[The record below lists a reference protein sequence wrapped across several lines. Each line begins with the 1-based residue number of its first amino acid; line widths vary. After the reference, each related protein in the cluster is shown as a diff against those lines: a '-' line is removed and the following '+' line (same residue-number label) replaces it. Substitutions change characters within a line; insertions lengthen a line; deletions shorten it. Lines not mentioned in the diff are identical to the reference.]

1 MTDTSAPLL
10 DFDTP
15 ERFLEG
21 LNAWVALESPTSND
35 AAVNRLMDRVQ
46 ADCEGIGATVERV
59 PGTLGRGDHLVVRA
73 PWNSLSNERGVT
85 LLGHLDTVHPIGS
98 LELNPIRTEDG
109 RAYGPGIN
117 DMKAGSH
124 ACFAALRRLLE
135 EGRTT
140 PLPLTIVYV
149 SDEEMGSQTSQALI
163 EAEAKRS
170 KYVLVLEAA
179 RGGGRV
185 VTSRKGLARF
195 DLAVRGVPAHSG
207 SAHKAGRSAVKE
219 LAHQIIALEGMTDYD
234 RGITVSVGMILG
246 GTAANVVPE
255 HATASIDLRVP
266 TMADAREM
274 VARIEGLSP
283 VTPEV
288 TLTVTGGMNRFPY
301 TKQERPDVA
310 ALFEHAH
317 ALAAEIGFDL
327 QDLPTGEGSGGSDG
341 QFCIQYASVLDG
353 LGPFGGGSHTNGEF
367 LDIATIKPRGTL
379 LLHLLQTLR

>member
-1 MTDTSAPLL
+1 MTLL
-10 DFDTP
+10 AFDTP
-15 ERFLEG
+15 ERFLDG
-21 LNAWVALESPTSND
+21 LNAWVALESPTSD
-35 AAVNRLMDRVQ
+35 AAAVNRLMDRVQ

-73 PWNSLSNERGVT
+73 PWNVGSNERGIVM
-85 LLGHLDTVHPIGS
+85 LGHLDTVHPIGS
-98 LELNPIRTEDG
+98 LARNPIRTEAG
-109 RAYGPGIN
+109 RAHGPGIN
-117 DMKAGSH
+117 DMKAGAH

-135 EGRTT
+135 TGTRT

-149 SDEEMGSQTSQALI
+149 ADEEVGSQSSRPLI
-163 EAEAKRS
+163 EAEAKRA
-170 KYVLVLEAA
+170 KYTLVLEAA

-195 DLAVRGVPAHSG
+195 DLTVQGRPAHSG
-207 SAHKAGRSAVKE
+207 SAHRQGRSAVKE

-234 RGITVSVGMILG
+234 RGITVSVGMIEG

-266 TMADAREM
+266 TMADAAEM
-274 VARIEGLSP
+274 VARIEGLKP
-283 VTPEV
+283 VTPNV

-310 ALFEHAH
+310 ALFEQARG
-317 ALAAEIGFDL
+317 LAADIGFAL

-341 QFCIQYASVLDG
+341 QFCIPYAAVLDG
-353 LGPFGGGSHTNGEF
+353 LGPFGGGSHTNEEF
-367 LDIATIKPRGTL
+367 LDIATIVPRGTL

>member
-1 MTDTSAPLL
+1 MTLL
-10 DFDTP
+10 AFDTP

-21 LNAWVALESPTSND
+21 LNAWVALESPTSD
-35 AAVNRLMDRVQ
+35 TAAVNRLMDRVQ
-46 ADCEGIGATVERV
+46 ADCESIGATVERM

-73 PWNSLSNERGVT
+73 PWNTGSNERGIVM
-85 LLGHLDTVHPIGS
+85 LGHLDTVHPIGS
-98 LELNPIRTEDG
+98 LARNPIRTEAG
-109 RAYGPGIN
+109 RAHGPGIN
-117 DMKAGSH
+117 DMKAGAH

-135 EGRTT
+135 TGTRT

-149 SDEEMGSQTSQALI
+149 ADEEVGSQSSRPLI
-163 EAEAKRS
+163 EAEAKRA
-170 KYVLVLEAA
+170 KYTLVLEAA

-195 DLAVRGVPAHSG
+195 DLAVQGRPAHSG
-207 SAHKAGRSAVKE
+207 SAHRQGRSAVKE

-234 RGITVSVGMILG
+234 RGITVSVGMIEG

-266 TMADAREM
+266 TMADAEEM
-274 VARIEGLSP
+274 VARIEGLKP
-283 VTPEV
+283 ATPDV
-288 TLTVTGGMNRFPY
+288 TLTITGGMNRFPY

-310 ALFEHAH
+310 ALFEQARG
-317 ALAAEIGFDL
+317 LAADIGFEL

-341 QFCIQYASVLDG
+341 QFCIPYSAVLDG
-353 LGPFGGGSHTNGEF
+353 LGPFGGGSHTNEEF
-367 LDIATIKPRGTL
+367 LDIATIVPRGTL

>member
-1 MTDTSAPLL
+1 MTLL
-10 DFDTP
+10 AFDTP
-15 ERFLEG
+15 ERFLDG
-21 LNAWVALESPTSND
+21 LNAWVALESPTSD
-35 AAVNRLMDRVQ
+35 AAAVNRLMDRVQ

-73 PWNSLSNERGVT
+73 PWNTGSNERGIVM
-85 LLGHLDTVHPIGS
+85 LGHLDTVHPIGS
-98 LELNPIRTEDG
+98 LARNPIRTEAG
-109 RAYGPGIN
+109 RAHGPGIN
-117 DMKAGSH
+117 DMKAGAH

-135 EGRTT
+135 TGTKT

-149 SDEEMGSQTSQALI
+149 ADEEVGSQSSRPLI
-163 EAEAKRS
+163 EAEAKRA
-170 KYVLVLEAA
+170 KYTLVLEAA

-195 DLAVRGVPAHSG
+195 DLAVQGRPAHSG
-207 SAHKAGRSAVKE
+207 SAHRQGRSAVKE

-234 RGITVSVGMILG
+234 RGITVSIGMIEG

-266 TMADAREM
+266 TMADAEEM
-274 VARIEGLSP
+274 VARIEGLQP
-283 VTPEV
+283 ATPDV

-301 TKQERPDVA
+301 TKQERPDVG
-310 ALFEHAH
+310 ALFEQARS
-317 ALAAEIGFDL
+317 LAAEIGFEL

-341 QFCIQYASVLDG
+341 QFCIPYSAVLDG
-353 LGPFGGGSHTNGEF
+353 LGPFGGGSHTNEEF
-367 LDIATIKPRGTL
+367 LDIATIVPRGTL